1 MSISDLT
8 TTQPTIV
15 EQATDSS
22 SDKTSQTPLCDM
34 VLVVDDS
41 PDALSLINDTLESAG
56 INVLVA
62 LEGRQ
67 ALTIARKVRPDMIL
81 LDAIMPNMDGF
92 ETCRQLKADPELAAI
107 PVIFMTGLT
116 ETDDIVRGL
125 EAGGVDYLTKPINPN
140 ELLARMKVHLTNA
153 RLTNSAQSA
162 LDSTGHHLMTV
173 NDTGHIRWATPQT
186 YALLARSGADE
197 HWQTTQ
203 LAPQIAQWL
212 THRPDLNQQLK
223 LVGPPLNSSSEHNT
237 LSDNSHPA
245 EKPKHYPLEVKL
257 VSHQE
262 NGEKLLKLI
271 DGLRPTGAAMLREKL
286 NLTERE
292 SEVLYWI
299 ANGKTNR
306 EAAEIL
312 TMSPRTVNKH
322 LEQIFPKLG
331 VENRTAAAGI
341 ALRLLAVE

>member
-1 MSISDLT
+1 MSTVLSNTASCMHGT
-8 TTQPTIV
+8 TLSEPV
-15 EQATDSS
+15 KNDV
-22 SDKTSQTPLCDM
+22 CDI

-41 PDALSLINDTLESAG
+41 PDALSLINDALEAAG
-56 INVLVA
+56 IDVLVA
-62 LEGRQ
+62 LEGKQ

-81 LDAIMPNMDGF
+81 MDAIMPNMDGF
-92 ETCRQLKADPELAAI
+92 ETCRQLKTDPELAAI

-116 ETDDIVRGL
+116 DTDDVVRGL

-140 ELLARMKVHLTNA
+140 ELLARMKVHLSNA

-162 LDSTGHHLMTV
+162 LDSTGQHLMTV
-173 NDTGHIRWATPQT
+173 DEKGLIRWATPQS
-186 YALLARSGADE
+186 YALLAKARADE
-197 HWQTTQ
+197 HWQQQQ
-203 LAPQIAQWL
+203 LAPQVQQWL
-212 THRPDLNQQLK
+212 RHQPELNNQLK
-223 LVGPPLNSSSEHNT
+223 LIHLEYS
-237 LSDNSHPA
+237 LS
-245 EKPKHYPLEVKL
+245 VKL
-257 VSHQE
+257 VSHQD
-262 NGEKLLKLI
+262 NGEKLLKLV
-271 DGLRPTGAAMLREKL
+271 DGERPTGAAMLKLQL

-306 EAAEIL
+306 DTAEIL